1 MYYKKRTRGLYD
13 PQSEKPFKI
22 SRSKIDLFLQ
32 CPKCF
37 YLDRRLGTPRP
48 RGFPFNLNSAV
59 DTLLKKEFD
68 IHRAKGSRHPL
79 LEEYGLDAIPFKHEK
94 INQWRENFVGVQY
107 LHEPTNFLV
116 FGAIDD
122 VWINPQG
129 ELLVVDYKATSK
141 NGKITLDADWQIVY
155 KRQMEIYQWLLRRN
169 GFKVSETGYFVYCN
183 GKRDL
188 EAFDK
193 KIEFDV
199 YLIPYKGRDDSWIDK
214 TLMDIKE
221 CLDSE
226 EIPES
231 SHECEHCA
239 YIDEVQ
245 KTIIKNAEATF

>member
-68 IHRAKGSRHPL
+68 IHRAKGSKHPL

-94 INQWRENFVGVQY
+94 IDEWRENFVGVQH
-107 LHEPTNFLV
+107 LHKPTNFLV

-141 NGKITLDADWQIVY
+141 KGEITLDADWQIVY
-155 KRQMEIYQWLLRRN
+155 KRQMEIYQWLLRKN

-231 SHECEHCA
+231 HHECDHCA
-239 YIDEVQ
+239 YVNEVQ
-245 KTIIKNAEATF
+245 KATF

>member
-1 MYYKKRTRGLYD
+1 MYYKKSRRLYD
-13 PQSEKPFKI
+13 PDSQKSFKI

-32 CPKCF
+32 CPRCF
-37 YLDRRLGTPRP
+37 YLDRKLGTPRP
-48 RGFPFNLNSAV
+48 KGFPFNLNSAV
-59 DTLLKKEFD
+59 DALLKKEFD
-68 IHRAKGSRHPL
+68 IHRAKGSKHPL
-79 LEEYGLDAIPFKHEK
+79 LEEHGIDAVPFQHEK
-94 INQWRENFVGVQY
+94 IDEWRENFIGVQY
-107 LHEPTNFLV
+107 LHTPTNFLV

-129 ELLVVDYKATSK
+129 ELIVVDYKATSK
-141 NGKITLDADWQIVY
+141 KGEITLDADWQIVY
-155 KRQMEIYQWLLRRN
+155 KRQMEIYQWLLRKN

-221 CLDSE
+221 CLESK
-226 EIPES
+226 EIPEPDD
-231 SHECEHCA
+231 ECEHCT
-239 YIDEVQ
+239 YVSEVQ
-245 KTIIKNAEATF
+245 KSTF

>member
-1 MYYKKRTRGLYD
+1 MYYKRTRGLYD
-13 PQSEKPFKI
+13 PQSKKPFKI

-37 YLDRRLGTPRP
+37 YLDRKLGTPRP
-48 RGFPFNLNSAV
+48 KGFPFNLNSAV
-59 DTLLKKEFD
+59 DGLLKKEFD
-68 IHRAKGSRHPL
+68 IHRAKGSKHPL

-94 INQWRENFVGVQY
+94 IDEWRENFVGVQY

-155 KRQMEIYQWLLRRN
+155 KRQMEIYQWLLRKN

-231 SHECEHCA
+231 GHECEHCA
-239 YIDEVQ
+239 YVDEVQ
-245 KTIIKNAEATF
+245 KTIIKNAEDTF